1 MKYVIVYFVWF
12 VGVLTVGKFWTVLPA
27 SADEF
32 DGLTTASQL
41 NVRTGPGVTHEAVTS
56 VPKGTQVAILEVS
69 DGWVRV
75 AANDGAREI
84 QGWVSANFV
93 DLYQVALPEVASA
106 GLIDDQ
112 SLPTQSGPSA
122 LTSDPLVGLSTGAEL
137 EGSPEVLS
145 VVDTTIP
152 SDARIVP
159 TVEIDLPTV
168 EAVAARMAEPASADQ
183 SKGEEASLDVAAI
196 NSADDT
202 DDLVDGGKARGLSQT
217 NEDAIVEALQGPGP
231 IVYEPIDILCRR
243 AYFSDTLE
251 TCTADIR
258 VGVTVPESFGALV
271 SDSLDLSCDVG
282 FDYEAGGQQF
292 SQTATDR
299 VKVALSNGMGS
310 SVLVSRVEFLFEDD
324 NVTRVEIGDVECA
337 VLSTVN

>member
-32 DGLTTASQL
+32 DGLTTASHL

-56 VPKGTQVAILEVS
+56 VPKGTQVAILDVS
-69 DGWVRV
+69 DGWVHV
-75 AANDGAREI
+75 AANDGVREI

-106 GLIDDQ
+106 GLEDDQ
-112 SLPTQSGPSA
+112 LAQANPSA
-122 LTSDPLVGLSTGAEL
+122 LTSDPLEGVTPDTAVLENSLEVQLAE
-137 EGSPEVLS
+137 
-145 VVDTTIP
+145 DTEIP
-152 SDARIVP
+152 SDTPVAP

-168 EAVAARMAEPASADQ
+168 EVVAARVTEPASSPADK
-183 SKGEEASLDVAAI
+183 SVSEETLDLAAI
-196 NSADDT
+196 DTT
-202 DDLVDGGKARGLSQT
+202 DDLVDGGKASELKQSDTDEVVAASQGA
-217 NEDAIVEALQGPGP
+217 DP

-258 VGVTVPESFGALV
+258 VGVSVPESIGALV

-282 FDYEAGGQQF
+282 FDYEAGGQRF
-292 SQTATDR
+292 SQIATDR
-299 VKVALSNGMGS
+299 VKVALSNGKGS
-310 SVLVSRVEFLFEDD
+310 SVLVSRVEFLFQDD
-324 NVTRVEIGDVECA
+324 NITRVEIGNIECVA
-337 VLSTVN
+337 LSALN